1 MKSQKL
7 IHDRAH
13 AMAFDLLATVRNCLR
28 EEEWQDAF
36 EEFCAIAKA
45 GLKRYDRQAS
55 RMRRLGGAAGRIDRE
70 GGVPAADGSRPDPSQ
85 PDASVEIPRAARS

>member
-1 MKSQKL
+1 MNQNL

-36 EEFCAIAKA
+36 EEFYAITKA
-45 GLKRYDRQAS
+45 GLKQYDRQAS
-55 RMRRLGGAAGRIDRE
+55 RMRKLGGSTNRFDRE
-70 GGVPAADGSRPDPSQ
+70 GGEPTADGSRPEDSR
-85 PDASVEIPRAARS
+85 PDASVEIPRAACR